1 MFRYRYLSA
10 SLIAALGVTVSFA
23 AHAQDPAAVGS
34 GGDSALVGDSAP
46 VNYGRPAARGDG
58 GHFSMAALQH
68 EDAVDEV
75 ESLLRELRSQM
86 NGTAIAETRN
96 ADGINAV
103 RLRNDAETLVRKHW
117 NHLGPLTRDMYA
129 ANYNRTDPNDMSGR
143 YRSPYG
149 DGGQMETQLLGG
161 AQDAQAAMQN
171 LEDLLLPM
179 LKDLKQG
186 FDDAL
191 NQRARR
197 R

>member
-1 MFRYRYLSA
+1 MSHYRYLSA
-10 SLIAALGVTVSFA
+10 SLIAALGAAVSIA
-23 AHAQDPAAVGS
+23 AHAQDPAAVGG
-34 GGDSALVGDSAP
+34 GGDSALVGDSTP
-46 VNYGRPAARGDG
+46 VGYAKPRTGANTTQ
-58 GHFSMAALQH
+58 FSMAALQH

-75 ESLLRELRSQM
+75 ETLLRELRGQM
-86 NGTAIAETRN
+86 SGTGIAETPD
-96 ADGINAV
+96 ADSINAV
-103 RLRNDAETLVRKHW
+103 RLRNDAETLIRKHW
-117 NHLGPLTRDMYA
+117 NSLGPLTRDLYS
-129 ANYNRTDPNDMSGR
+129 ANYNRPDPNALRKR
-143 YRSPYG
+143 YQSQYG
-149 DGGQMETQLLGG
+149 DGGQLESQLLGG